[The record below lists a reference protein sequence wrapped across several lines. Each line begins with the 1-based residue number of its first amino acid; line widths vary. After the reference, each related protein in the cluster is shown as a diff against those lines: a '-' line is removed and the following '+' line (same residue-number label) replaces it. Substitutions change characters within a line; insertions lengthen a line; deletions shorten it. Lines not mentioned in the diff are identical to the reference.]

1 MKLHLLVPLILVGL
15 ASVAMAEEKVTLSD
29 VHNCCKSCTKGIN
42 KAVGTVPGVKA
53 DVEKS
58 TVVLTGGSDAD
69 LQKAVDALTAAGYS
83 GTSDKAD
90 VKVPAPTAPDEQVK
104 SLTVSGVH
112 LCCGKCVKAVDAAAK
127 SVPGVKSQNATKGAK
142 SFEVTG
148 DFNAKALMDA
158 LAKAGF
164 CGTATTTK

>member
-1 MKLHLLVPLILVGL
+1 MKLHLVPLVLVVAL

-29 VHNCCKSCTKGIN
+29 VHNCCKSCTKGIQ

-69 LQKAVDALTAAGYS
+69 LQKAVDAITAAGYT
-83 GTSDKAD
+83 GASDKAD
-90 VKVPAPTAPDEQVK
+90 VKVKTASAADEQVK

-112 LCCGKCVKAVDAAAK
+112 LCCGKCVKAVESAVKA
-127 SVPGVKSQNATKGAK
+127 VPGVKSDTATKGAK

-148 DFNAKALMDA
+148 DFNAKVLMDA

-164 CGTATTTK
+164 TGTATTN